1 MVAIPESARKVIESG
16 RLAHSVTINRDGSP
30 QVTIVW
36 VGTDGDELV
45 TAHFNLYQKLR
56 NVQRDNRVV
65 LNVTHS
71 LQHLALSIETDEANA
86 QGLTQYLVVHGRAR
100 ITEGGAAELLQKL
113 AHTYIGP
120 DVKFPPG
127 DNHPAGYVMHITPER
142 FTGVGP
148 WVEAPKG

>member
-1 MVAIPESARKVIESG
+1 MVAIPEAARKVIESG
-16 RLAHSVTINRDGSP
+16 RLAHLVTINKDGSP

-45 TAHFNLYQKLR
+45 TAHFGNYQKLR
-56 NVQRDNRVV
+56 NVRRDDRVV
-65 LNVTHS
+65 
-71 LQHLALSIETDEANA
+71 LSIETDESNA

-100 ITEGGAAELLQKL
+100 IAEGGAAELLQKL

-127 DNHPAGYVMHITPER
+127 DNHPPGYVMHITPER

-148 WVEAPKG
+148 WAV

>member
-1 MVAIPESARKVIESG
+1 MVAIPESARKVVESG
-16 RLAHSVTINRDGSP
+16 RLAHIVTLNKDGSP

-65 LNVTHS
+65 L
-71 LQHLALSIETDEANA
+71 SIETDESNA
-86 QGLTQYLVVHGRAR
+86 QGLTQYLVVNGRAR
-100 ITEGGAAELLQKL
+100 ITEGGAAELLQQL
-113 AHTYIGP
+113 AYKYIGP
-120 DVKFPPG
+120 GVKFPPG

-142 FTGVGP
+142 FTGIGP
-148 WVEAPKG
+148 WAEGASA

>member
-16 RLAHSVTINRDGSP
+16 RLAHIVTLNKDGSP

-56 NVQRDNRVV
+56 NVQRDDRVV
-65 LNVTHS
+65 
-71 LQHLALSIETDEANA
+71 LSIETDESNP

-100 ITEGGAAELLQKL
+100 ITEGGAGGVLQQHAK
-113 AHTYIGP
+113 
-120 DVKFPPG
+120 K
-127 DNHPAGYVMHITPER
+127 
-142 FTGVGP
+142 
-148 WVEAPKG
+148 